1 MEFGLLGVCIHEK
14 KCIAHACIDFE
25 SSTALEFSEP
35 RPEIGSAHKAC
46 HGLSVAAHTLSSKA
60 ITTMWPLALFGCS

>member
-14 KCIAHACIDFE
+14 KVHCTYIDFE
-25 SSTALEFSEP
+25 PSIDLEFSEP